1 MVFVVLAALG
11 YIGYEEREPVLALL
25 SSKHST
31 PAPASSGDAPT
42 EMPGS
47 APDGAGRSTAGPR
60 VVHEHAPPG
69 IFYMIDRAKVTS
81 STGIKAVSPGEEVKL
96 LERLPGGKM
105 RVTVDHADFTVYN
118 WQVTDDLDI
127 ARDAERRF
135 LETQGGLQ

>member
-11 YIGYEEREPVLALL
+11 YIGYEEREPVLAFLA
-25 SSKHST
+25 SKRLASPPAT
-31 PAPASSGDAPT
+31 PAETAATAPGFTPDAAAR
-42 EMPGS
+42 E
-47 APDGAGRSTAGPR
+47 AIPR

-69 IFYMIDRAKVTS
+69 IFYMVDRAKVTS
-81 STGIKAVSPGEEVKL
+81 STGVKAVSPGEEVKL

-118 WQVTDDLDI
+118 WQVTDDMEI

-135 LETQGGLQ
+135 LGSQVVPQ